1 MEHATLPV
9 AVLLAALSLCILYKI
24 CQALSQQPGDHRFVM
39 LLIFISAIVGTIPAI
54 VIFAA
59 APRLAHRLE
68 LGILA
73 GIAPVGLFW
82 LAVHRARKGKALF
95 IRRIPGL
102 TAIDEAVGRATE
114 MGRPMMFCPGLDGLT
129 LPTLQALSILKHI
142 TSVAAKYRTRI
153 IVPVADSVVFTIAE
167 EISKDSYTTEGA
179 PEQFNPEDI
188 RFLSNDQF
196 AYASGCVGIMN
207 REQIASNFLFGY
219 FYAES
224 LILAETGHQVGAMQ
238 VAGTPAIT
246 QIPFFITAADYTI
259 IGDEFYAASAYL
271 SREPTL
277 LGSLVGQDYAKAI
290 LVLIILAGAVTLS
303 LAGLGLSWHWLQW
316 PNWFKPA

>member
-1 MEHATLPV
+1 MEHATLPI
-9 AVLLAALSLCILYKI
+9 AVLLAALSFSILYKI
-24 CQALSQQPGDHRFVM
+24 CQALSQQGGDHRSLVLTIFLSAM
-39 LLIFISAIVGTIPAI
+39 LVVVPALVIMAVPHVPHRRALGVVVG
-54 VIFAA
+54 
-59 APRLAHRLE
+59 LA
-68 LGILA
+68 LA
-73 GIAPVGLFW
+73 GLFW
-82 LAVHRARKGKALF
+82 YSVRRARKGKPLY

-102 TAIDEAVGRATE
+102 SAIDEAVGRATE
-114 MGRPMMFCPGLDGLT
+114 MGRPMIFCPGLSGLS

-142 TSVAAKYRTRI
+142 TTIAAKYRTRI
-153 IVPVADSVVFTIAE
+153 IVPVADSVVYTIAE
-167 EISKDSYTTEGA
+167 EISKDAYATEGV

-188 RFLSNDQF
+188 RFLSDDQF

-207 REQIASNFLFGY
+207 REKIASNFMFGY
-219 FYAES
+219 FFAES

-303 LAGLGLSWHWLQW
+303 LAGLGLSWHWLHW
-316 PNWFKPA
+316 PNWLKPA

>member
-1 MEHATLPV
+1 MEHATVPV
-9 AVLLAALSLCILYKI
+9 AILLATLSFCILYKI
-24 CQALSQQPGDHRFVM
+24 CQALSQQPGDSRFIM
-39 LLIFISAIVGTIPAI
+39 LLVFLTALLIGVPSLVLRPCVGPPIGA
-54 VIFAA
+54 
-59 APRLAHRLE
+59 
-68 LGILA
+68 ILA
-73 GIAPVGLFW
+73 ALFW
-82 LAVHRARKGKALF
+82 VTLHRARRGKALY

-114 MGRPMMFCPGLDGLT
+114 MGRPMMFCPGLDPLT
-129 LPTLQALSILKHI
+129 LPTLQALSILKYI
-142 TSVAAKYRTRI
+142 TGIAAKYRTRI
-153 IVPVADSVVFTIAE
+153 IVPTADSVVYTIAE
-167 EISKDSYTTEGA
+167 EITKEAYSNEGV

-196 AYASGCVGIMN
+196 AYASGCVGILN
-207 REQIASNFLFGY
+207 RERVASNFLFGY

-290 LVLIILAGAVTLS
+290 LVFIILAGVVTATI
-303 LAGLGLSWHWLQW
+303 AGFGLHASWLNWVHWL
-316 PNWFKPA
+316 KPA

>member
-1 MEHATLPV
+1 MSAAAPKLACRREVGVVIGIA
-9 AVLLAALSLCILYKI
+9 LAAL
-24 CQALSQQPGDHRFVM
+24 
-39 LLIFISAIVGTIPAI
+39 
-54 VIFAA
+54 
-59 APRLAHRLE
+59 
-68 LGILA
+68 
-73 GIAPVGLFW
+73 FW
-82 LAVHRARKGKALF
+82 HSVLRARKGKPLY

-114 MGRPMMFCPGLDGLT
+114 MGRPMMFCPGLSGLS

-142 TSVAAKYRTRI
+142 TSIAAKYRTRI
-153 IVPVADSVVFTIAE
+153 IVPVADSVVYTIAE
-167 EISKDSYTTEGA
+167 EISKDAYASEGV
-179 PEQFNPEDI
+179 PEQFNAEDI
-188 RFLSNDQF
+188 RFLSDDQF

-207 REQIASNFLFGY
+207 RERIASNFMFGY
-219 FYAES
+219 FFAES

-277 LGSLVGQDYAKAI
+277 LGSLVGQDYGKAI
-290 LVLIILAGAVTLS
+290 LVLIILAGVISAS
-303 LAGLGLSWHWLQW
+303 LAGLHLHW
-316 PNWFKPA
+316 NWLGWLNWFTFKPALERIAKVENPSLATFAAANYSG